1 MELFKLS
8 NLSRLPGLKKT
19 RGRLFYEA
27 GLLLQRK
34 VGKTQA
40 G

>member
-27 GLLLQRK
+27 GLDTL
-34 VGKTQA
+34 A
-40 G
+40 